1 MKKLTKSQQAI
12 VNAIK
17 DAEKHGHEL
26 STIGNSGSGH
36 NNLSLR
42 SANKLIENG
51 VIKTETRSRLRTD
64 DMEYVYWRV
73 YVLVNPVMD
82 ELK

>member
-12 VNAIK
+12 IDAIR

-26 STIGNSGSGH
+26 CEIGKGYNK
-36 NNLSLR
+36 LSLV
-42 SANKLIENG
+42 SAEKLIEIG
-51 VIKTETRSRLRTD
+51 VIRRESRSRLRTD
-64 DMEYVYWRV
+64 DMEMVYWRA

-82 ELK
+82 ELE

>member
-1 MKKLTKSQQAI
+1 MKTLTKSQQAI

-17 DAEKHGHEL
+17 EANAIGHEL
-26 STIGNSGSGH
+26 CNIGKGYNK
-36 NNLSLR
+36 LSIK
-42 SANKLIENG
+42 SAEKLIELG
-51 VIKTETRSRLRTD
+51 IIKRESRSRLRTD
-64 DMEYVYWRV
+64 DMEYVYWTA